1 MLATERPIQLVGV
14 RHAPHTRLHVE
25 FDRTLIEHHTRL
37 LETYRTEGRDTS
49 FVEHFIEAFE
59 GSQKFRVGFGRSR
72 APPRFFAL
80 VQ

>member
-49 FVEHFIEAFE
+49 SVEHFIEAFE
-59 GSQKFRVGFGRSR
+59 GSQKVFEWDLADLERRRDSS
-72 APPRFFAL
+72 P
-80 VQ
+80 